1 LFAVILETGPRQTSI
16 LLTVKR
22 RHMTKGKFAG
32 ASFSTPRKIYFA
44 DGKKQVG
51 QELWLLALGKE
62 QFKSHLKL

>member
-1 LFAVILETGPRQTSI
+1 VFAVILETGPRQTSI

-22 RHMTKGKFAG
+22 RHMKKGKFAS
-32 ASFSTPRKIYFA
+32 ASFLTLGKIYFA
-44 DGKKQVG
+44 DVKKQVC